1 MPADTVTVNRIIK
14 KIYIVNKLLEASSTK
29 ISSTFLERNFII
41 SNLVLKRYTLRA
53 VIILGRNQK
62 RKIFL
67 FQVVLRVYSFD
78 EGKVTIGTVSV
89 DPRKVHQK
97 FSCHQ

>member
-53 VIILGRNQK
+53 VKKSEKKNLLIPSG
-62 RKIFL
+62 F
-67 FQVVLRVYSFD
+67 
-78 EGKVTIGTVSV
+78 EGVFI
-89 DPRKVHQK
+89 
-97 FSCHQ
+97 